1 MWGHLPSVAMALPP
15 LYVQNLELKA
25 GDRPQL
31 WAYKLG
37 LVEHV
42 LKEALRL
49 IDDGESTE
57 VVRERVRTA
66 LDVAL
71 WEPRGAGGGS

>member
-1 MWGHLPSVAMALPP
+1 MVSLPP

-25 GDRPQL
+25 GDPAQL
-31 WAYKLG
+31 CAYKLG
-37 LVEHV
+37 VVEHV

-49 IDDGESTE
+49 IEDDQPTE
-57 VVRERVRTA
+57 MVQERVRTA

-71 WEPRGAGGGS
+71 WEPWFRRGRT